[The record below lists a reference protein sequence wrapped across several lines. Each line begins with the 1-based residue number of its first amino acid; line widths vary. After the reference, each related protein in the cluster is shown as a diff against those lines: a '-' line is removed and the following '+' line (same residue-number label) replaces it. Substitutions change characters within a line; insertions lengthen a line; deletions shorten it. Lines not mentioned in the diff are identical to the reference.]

1 MHRRHRSLGV
11 PALLAIGALALP
23 GGRSEAQPRR
33 PADQPD
39 AKVVK
44 QACIDAHA
52 AGQSLQREGKL
63 AAARERYVGCGREE
77 CPSPIR
83 RDCAQWL
90 ATATESQPSVV
101 VEARD
106 ERGKP
111 TTDVRVFV
119 DGVQMAAALDGR
131 ALEVDPGSRAFR
143 YVSGRGTVLEER
155 LVVLEGQKNR
165 KLLAVFPRDA
175 VPPPPYRV
183 PTMTWVLGGVGVG
196 ALANFVVWGI
206 IGRVDE
212 DNLELCAPR
221 CPPGDAD
228 TMQREYVL
236 ADISLLLALG
246 AFGGA
251 TAFALSARGAPA
263 KDDAPQ
269 AAVFVGPGS
278 FGVRGSF

>member
-1 MHRRHRSLGV
+1 MPRRHRSLGI
-11 PALLAIGALALP
+11 PLLLAIGVLGLA
-23 GGRSEAQPRR
+23 GGPSQAQSRR
-33 PADQPD
+33 PADQAE
-39 AKVVK
+39 AKAVK
-44 QACIDAHA
+44 QACIDAHG

-63 AAARERYVGCGREE
+63 AAARERFVGCGREE

-106 ERGKP
+106 EMGQP

-183 PTMTWVLGGVGVG
+183 PTMTWVLGGVGLG
-196 ALANFVVWGI
+196 ALANFVLWGV

-212 DNLELCAPR
+212 DNLDRCAPR
-221 CPPGDAD
+221 CPQEDAD
-228 TMQREYVL
+228 TLHREYVL

-246 AFGGA
+246 SFGGA
-251 TAFALSARGAPA
+251 TAFALTARSAPA
-263 KDDAPQ
+263 KDAPQ
-269 AAVFVGPGS
+269 AAIYAGPGW
-278 FGVRGSF
+278 FGVRGTF